1 MKPFYSKLYLA
12 TFENEHLILAYWCSC
27 CLFVAVVIFNNGASA
42 YCSVL
47 VLKVPLA
54 LLSLREHFHP
64 AALPSRVL
72 SDRFC
77 E

>member
-1 MKPFYSKLYLA
+1 MMPFYSKLYLA

-27 CLFVAVVIFNNGASA
+27 CVFVAVVIFNNGISA

-54 LLSLREHFHP
+54 LPLPEGTFSLSCPTL
-64 AALPSRVL
+64 
-72 SDRFC
+72 
-77 E
+77 